1 EDFAVESM
9 AGDVF
14 VLGSTSWRVLRVST
28 SSVRVEDA
36 HGAPPS
42 VPFWRGEAP
51 SRTDTVSRRVS
62 AHRERLLDDSHAPA
76 HLTDT
81 LGPSEGS
88 ARALPEYLRA
98 GRTALGVLP
107 AQQCVIAERF
117 FDDAGGMQ
125 LIIHAPFGS
134 RINRAW
140 GLALRKTFCRT
151 FDFELQAAATEDGIL
166 LSLSEQHSFPLA
178 DIFDFLHP
186 DRVED
191 VLVQAVLQVPL
202 FGTRFRWVATR
213 ALAMQRMQH
222 GKRVPPIFQRARAE
236 DLLASVFPEGVGCQD
251 NHGGNPIEVPDQP
264 LVRQAMEDCL
274 HEAMDLEGLKEVLR
288 GIREGRIQ
296 TLARDLPEPSAL
308 AHQMLNSQPYTFLDG
323 APLEERR
330 ARAVALRRTLAPED

>member
-1 EDFAVESM
+1 
-9 AGDVF
+9 
-14 VLGSTSWRVLRVST
+14 
-28 SSVRVEDA
+28 
-36 HGAPPS
+36 
-42 VPFWRGEAP
+42 
-51 SRTDTVSRRVS
+51 
-62 AHRERLLDDSHAPA
+62 
-76 HLTDT
+76 
-81 LGPSEGS
+81 
-88 ARALPEYLRA
+88 LRA
-98 GRTALGVLP
+98 GRTALGALP
-107 AQQCVIAERF
+107 TQQCVIAERF

-213 ALAMQRMQH
+213 ALAMQRMQN
-222 GKRVPPIFQRARAE
+222 GRRVPPIFQRARAE

-251 NHGGNPIEVPDQP
+251 NHGGAPIEVPDHP

-274 HEAMDLEGLKEVLR
+274 HEAMDLEGLKQVLR
-288 GIREGRIQ
+288 GIRGGHIQ
-296 TLARDLPEPSAL
+296 TLARDPPEPSAL

-330 ARAVALRRTLAPED
+330 ARAVALRRTLAPEDAVALGALDDAAIAQVVEEARPPMRDPDELHDALLSFMALREAEVDPAIAEALVQAGRAGWCALPQ